1 MIAASTPLHDVLIN
15 LRKHIH
21 ALLEMMS
28 LCMISN
34 DLLMNTNVMKLWD
47 DKDEKIF
54 DFFTVAGQTIAI
66 LFTFEINAWFNT
78 VKLFPK

>member
-28 LCMISN
+28 FCMISN

-66 LFTFEINAWFNT
+66 LFTFELNAWFNT
-78 VKLFPK
+78 VELFPK